1 MYIYIYIYIRY
12 IYTYTNEIGKKTKP
26 RCTRTIF
33 LILCCVHVY
42 LGASVTLHS
51 EAQHRLHHYHS
62 PRIFLTYLYEPLVSP
77 RNRFPQNHL
86 RLLSSTA
93 IRAHCS
99 FFSVMPIFIVMFII
113 VITSISD
120 ETIDVIRYD
129 GKKRNCPFFSKWS
142 GTCS

>member
-1 MYIYIYIYIRY
+1 MYIYIHIYKIYIYVYKR
-12 IYTYTNEIGKKTKP
+12 NRKKTKP

-99 FFSVMPIFIVMFII
+99 FFSVMPIFIVMFVI

-120 ETIDVIRYD
+120 EMIEAIR
-129 GKKRNCPFFSKWS
+129 KKRIVPSF
-142 GTCS
+142 